1 MNEVQRDRLIDK
13 VQGLHDAVGVIE
25 QARAALMPLTHIA
38 TLSVNVMREVEATE
52 AYVQCLIDEDERNYT
67 AVMVSMAQTECK
79 KARQYNQRLLF
90 GGEHEKQFSTFLGG
104 ETGDSGDEEEGPR

>member
-25 QARAALMPLTHIA
+25 QARVALMPLTHIA

-52 AYVQCLIDEDERNYT
+52 SYSQCLIDADERNRS
-67 AVMVSMAQTECK
+67 AVTVMMALNECK

-90 GGEHEKQFSTFLGG
+90 GGEHEKQFSTFVGG
-104 ETGDSGDEEEGPR
+104 ATGDSGDEEESPR